1 MQQVLTA
8 QQGRILQDE
17 RRLLADLQVALTRL
31 DAPDADLALI
41 RNALAQ
47 LEELFL
53 MVVVGEFNA
62 GKSAVINALL
72 GGDYLPEGVVPTTSE
87 LILIRHSEAL
97 HHGDAGGDMAV
108 RRLPVPWLQEV
119 NLVDTPGANA
129 VIRQHQELTEHF
141 VPRSDLVLF
150 VTSADRPFSESERAF
165 LQQIRDWGK
174 KIVIVVN
181 KIDLL
186 TTPAEQRQVLEF
198 VRQNAQEL
206 LGVAPAL
213 FAVSARLALEA
224 KRRGENEEA
233 KETPAPQRAT
243 GDGAETD
250 PKTPSPSPPVKPDA
264 SIWQRSQFG
273 ALEQYIL
280 DFLDAGE
287 RLRLQL
293 SNPIGIAAALV
304 ANYQEVI
311 RQRRELL
318 KGDFQAL
325 DDIDRQLAAYRNDM
339 RRDFRYQSD
348 RVDNV
353 LHEMAERGDR
363 FFDENMRITRI
374 VELVNSERLR
384 GEFERRV
391 LADTSRAIE
400 RHVNELIDWLID
412 RDYRQWQAVMEF
424 IERRSLQHTEQMIG
438 RVRGEFDF
446 NRQNL
451 LKSIGRS
458 AQEVVDSY
466 DREAEALKLAQDVQR
481 AIIQTAAVEAGAI
494 GLGAILVVILNTTFL
509 DVTGVLGASAL
520 AALGLYVLPYRRQKV
535 KAQLRTRIGD
545 LRRRLD
551 TAITQQ
557 FESELTASMQR
568 IREAIAPYTRFVRVE
583 REKLETLAVDL
594 QRAEGECKGLRRSV
608 EELAAERPPP
618 RGVSEET

>member
-8 QQGRILQDE
+8 EQGQILQKE
-17 RRLLADLQVALTRL
+17 RQLLGDLQVCLARL
-31 DAPDADLALI
+31 DAPDADLGLI

-72 GGDYLPEGVVPTTSE
+72 GQEYLAEGVVPTTSE
-87 LILIRHSEAL
+87 LVLIRHI
-97 HHGDAGGDMAV
+97 DAPEQPGADQGMAV

-119 NLVDTPGANA
+119 NLVDTPGTNA

-181 KIDLL
+181 KIELL
-186 TTPAEQRQVLEF
+186 TTEAEQQEVIEF
-198 VRQNAQEL
+198 VRRNAHEL
-206 LGVAPAL
+206 LGVAPAI

-224 KRRGENEEA
+224 KKAGENRE
-233 KETPAPQRAT
+233 QRVDST
-243 GDGAETD
+243 Q
-250 PKTPSPSPPVKPDA
+250 SSPP
-264 SIWQRSQFG
+264 SLWERSRFG
-273 ALEQYIL
+273 PLEQYIL

-287 RLRLQL
+287 RVRLQL
-293 SNPIGIAAALV
+293 SNPVGIAAALI

-311 RQRRELL
+311 RQRQSLL

-325 DDIDRQLAAYRNDM
+325 DAIDQQLAAYQNDM

-353 LHEMAERGDR
+353 LYEMAERGDR
-363 FFDENMRITRI
+363 FFDENLRITRV

-391 LADTSRAIE
+391 LADSSRAVE
-400 RHVNELIDWLID
+400 RHVDELIDWLIE

-424 IERRSLQHTEQMIG
+424 IERRSLQHTDQMIG
-438 RVRGEFDF
+438 QVRGEFDF

-466 DREAEALKLAQDVQR
+466 DREAEALKLAKDVQR
-481 AIIQTAAVEAGAI
+481 AILQTAAVEAGAI
-494 GLGAILVVILNTTFL
+494 GLGAILIVILNTTFL
-509 DVTGVLGASAL
+509 DVTGVLGASAI

-535 KAQLRTRIGD
+535 KAQLRARIGD

-557 FESELTASMQR
+557 FESELTASVQR
-568 IREAIAPYTRFVRVE
+568 IREAVAPYTRFVRVE
-583 REKLETLAVDL
+583 REKLETLAADL
-594 QRAEGECKGLRRSV
+594 QHAESEWKGLRRSV
-608 EELAAERPPP
+608 EELAASHTPLP
-618 RGVSEET
+618 S

>member
-8 QQGRILQDE
+8 EQGQILQKE
-17 RRLLADLQVALTRL
+17 RQLLGDLQVTLARL
-31 DAPDADLALI
+31 DAPDADLGLI

-72 GGDYLPEGVVPTTSE
+72 GEEYLPEGVVPTTSE
-87 LILIRHSEAL
+87 LVLIRHS
-97 HHGDAGGDMAV
+97 DAVDQPGADRGMAV

-119 NLVDTPGANA
+119 NLVDTPGTNA

-181 KIDLL
+181 KIELL
-186 TTPAEQRQVLEF
+186 TTEAEQQEVLEF
-198 VRQNAQEL
+198 VRRNAHEL
-206 LGVAPAL
+206 LGVAPAI

-224 KRRGENEEA
+224 KRSGESREQGEEA
-233 KETPAPQRAT
+233 RK
-243 GDGAETD
+243 
-250 PKTPSPSPPVKPDA
+250 PSSASP
-264 SIWQRSQFG
+264 WQRSRFEP
-273 ALEQYIL
+273 LEQYIL

-287 RLRLQL
+287 RVRLQL
-293 SNPIGIAAALV
+293 SNPVGIAAALIG
-304 ANYQEVI
+304 NYQEVI
-311 RQRRELL
+311 RQRQALL

-325 DDIDRQLAAYRNDM
+325 DAIDQQLAAYQNDM

-353 LHEMAERGDR
+353 LYEMAERGDR
-363 FFDENMRITRI
+363 FFDENLRITRV

-391 LADTSRAIE
+391 LADSSRAVE
-400 RHVNELIDWLID
+400 RHVDELIDWLIE
-412 RDYRQWQAVMEF
+412 RDHRQWQAVMEF
-424 IERRSLQHTEQMIG
+424 IERRSLQHTDQMVG
-438 RVRGEFDF
+438 QVRGEFDF

-466 DREAEALKLAQDVQR
+466 DREAEALKLAKDVQR

-494 GLGAILVVILNTTFL
+494 GLGAILIVILNTTFL

-535 KAQLRTRIGD
+535 KAQLRARIGD

-551 TAITQQ
+551 AAITQQ
-557 FESELTASMQR
+557 FESELTASVQR
-568 IREAIAPYTRFVRVE
+568 IREAVAPYTRFVRVE
-583 REKLETLAVDL
+583 REKLETLGADL
-594 QRAEGECKGLRRSV
+594 QRAEDEWKGLRRSL
-608 EELAAERPPP
+608 EELAARRTPLP
-618 RGVSEET
+618 S

>member
-8 QQGRILQDE
+8 EQGRILQEE
-17 RRLLADLQVALTRL
+17 RRLLGDLQVALARL
-31 DAPDADLALI
+31 DAPDADLGLI
-41 RNALAQ
+41 GNALAQ

-72 GGDYLPEGVVPTTSE
+72 GDDYLPEGVVPTTSE
-87 LILIRHSEAL
+87 LVLIRHS
-97 HHGDAGGDMAV
+97 DAAEQPGADRGMAV

-119 NLVDTPGANA
+119 NLVDTPGTNA
-129 VIRQHQELTEHF
+129 VIRHHQELTEHF

-174 KIVIVVN
+174 KVVIVVN
-181 KIDLL
+181 KIELL
-186 TTPAEQRQVLEF
+186 TTKAEQREVLEF
-198 VRQNAQEL
+198 VRRNAHEL
-206 LGVAPAL
+206 LGVAPAI
-213 FAVSARLALEA
+213 FAVSARLALAA
-224 KRRGENEEA
+224 KVGGVSAADSSDWE
-233 KETPAPQRAT
+233 
-243 GDGAETD
+243 
-250 PKTPSPSPPVKPDA
+250 
-264 SIWQRSQFG
+264 RSQFG

-287 RLRLQL
+287 RVRLQL
-293 SNPIGIAAALV
+293 SNPIGIAAALI
-304 ANYQEVI
+304 ANYQDVI
-311 RQRRELL
+311 SQRQALL
-318 KGDFQAL
+318 KGDFRAL
-325 DDIDRQLAAYRNDM
+325 DDIDQQLAAYQNDM

-353 LHEMAERGDR
+353 LYEMAERGDR
-363 FFDENMRITRI
+363 FFDENLRITRI

-391 LADTSRAIE
+391 LADSSRAVE
-400 RHVNELIDWLID
+400 HHVNELIDWLVE

-424 IERRSLQHTEQMIG
+424 IERRSLQHTDQMIG
-438 RVRGEFDF
+438 QVRGDFDF

-494 GLGAILVVILNTTFL
+494 GLGALLVVILNTTFL
-509 DVTGVLGASAL
+509 DVTGILGASAL

-557 FESELTASMQR
+557 FESELTASVQR
-568 IREAIAPYTRFVRVE
+568 IREAVAPYTRFVRVE
-583 REKLETLAVDL
+583 REKLETLAADL
-594 QRAEGECKGLRRSV
+594 QRAEDEWKGLRRSV
-608 EELAAERPPP
+608 EALAASQSPLP
-618 RGVSEET
+618 S

>member
-8 QQGRILQDE
+8 EQGRILQEE
-17 RRLLADLQVALTRL
+17 RQLLGDLQVALARL
-31 DAPDADLALI
+31 DAPDTDLGLI

-72 GGDYLPEGVVPTTSE
+72 GGEYLAEGVVPTTSE
-87 LILIRHSEAL
+87 LVLIRHS
-97 HHGDAGGDMAV
+97 DAPEQPGADGPMAV

-119 NLVDTPGANA
+119 NLVDTPGTNA

-181 KIDLL
+181 KIELL
-186 TTPAEQRQVLEF
+186 TTAEERQEVLEF
-198 VRQNAQEL
+198 VRQNAREL
-206 LGVAPAL
+206 LGVAPAI

-224 KRRGENEEA
+224 KKSGENNKRTEES
-233 KETPAPQRAT
+233 R
-243 GDGAETD
+243 
-250 PKTPSPSPPVKPDA
+250 PSSRPTL
-264 SIWQRSQFG
+264 WQRSRFG
-273 ALEQYIL
+273 PLEQYIL

-287 RLRLQL
+287 RVRLQL
-293 SNPIGIAAALV
+293 SNPIGIASALI
-304 ANYQEVI
+304 ANYQDVI
-311 RQRRELL
+311 GQRQALL

-325 DDIDRQLAAYRNDM
+325 DAIDQQLAAYQTDM

-353 LHEMAERGDR
+353 LYEMAERGDR
-363 FFDENMRITRI
+363 FFDENLRITRI

-391 LADTSRAIE
+391 LADSSRAVE
-400 RHVNELIDWLID
+400 RHVDELIDWLIE

-424 IERRSLQHTEQMIG
+424 IERRSLHHTDQMIG
-438 RVRGEFDF
+438 QVRGEFDF

-466 DREAEALKLAQDVQR
+466 DREAEALKLARDVQR

-535 KAQLRTRIGD
+535 KTQLRTRIGD

-551 TAITQQ
+551 AAISQQ
-557 FESELTASMQR
+557 FESELTASIQR
-568 IREAIAPYTRFVRVE
+568 IREAVAPYTRFVRVE
-583 REKLETLAVDL
+583 REKLETLAAEL
-594 QRAEGECKGLRRSV
+594 QRGEAEWNELRRNV
-608 EELAAERPPP
+608 EELAANHAPLP
-618 RGVSEET
+618 S

>member
-8 QQGRILQDE
+8 EQGRILQEE
-17 RRLLADLQVALTRL
+17 RRLLGDLQVALARL
-31 DAPDADLALI
+31 DAPDADLGLI
-41 RNALAQ
+41 GNALAQ

-87 LILIRHSEAL
+87 LVLIRHS
-97 HHGDAGGDMAV
+97 DAAQQPGADSGMAV

-119 NLVDTPGANA
+119 NLVDTPGTNA
-129 VIRQHQELTEHF
+129 VIRHHQELTEHF

-150 VTSADRPFSESERAF
+150 VTSADRPFSESERSF

-174 KIVIVVN
+174 KVVIVVN
-181 KIDLL
+181 KIELL
-186 TTPAEQRQVLEF
+186 TAEAEQREVLEF
-198 VRQNAQEL
+198 VRRNAHEL
-206 LGVAPAL
+206 LGVAPAI
-213 FAVSARLALEA
+213 FAVSARLALAA
-224 KRRGENEEA
+224 KLQGA
-233 KETPAPQRAT
+233 GAT
-243 GDGAETD
+243 DSSDWE
-250 PKTPSPSPPVKPDA
+250 
-264 SIWQRSQFG
+264 RSQFG

-287 RLRLQL
+287 RVRLQL
-293 SNPIGIAAALV
+293 SNPIGIAAALI
-304 ANYQEVI
+304 AKYQDVI
-311 RQRRELL
+311 SQRQALL
-318 KGDFQAL
+318 KGDFRAL
-325 DDIDRQLAAYRNDM
+325 DDIDQQLAAYQNDM

-353 LHEMAERGDR
+353 LYEMAERGDR
-363 FFDENMRITRI
+363 FFDENLRITRI

-391 LADTSRAIE
+391 LADSSRAVE
-400 RHVNELIDWLID
+400 HHVNELIDWLVE

-424 IERRSLQHTEQMIG
+424 IERRSLQHTDQMIG
-438 RVRGEFDF
+438 QVRGDFDF

-509 DVTGVLGASAL
+509 DVTGILGASAI

-557 FESELTASMQR
+557 FESELTASVQR
-568 IREAIAPYTRFVRVE
+568 IREAVAPYTRFVRVE
-583 REKLETLAVDL
+583 REKLETLAADL
-594 QRAEGECKGLRRSV
+594 QRAEDEWKGLRRSV
-608 EELAAERPPP
+608 EALAASQSPLQ
-618 RGVSEET
+618 S

>member
-1 MQQVLTA
+1 MSAGRAVLEWPVPRLRFIAASIGVNVQQVLTA
-8 QQGRILQDE
+8 EQGRILQDE

-72 GGDYLPEGVVPTTSE
+72 GDSYLPEGVVPTTSE
-87 LILIRHSEAL
+87 LVLIRHS
-97 HHGDAGGDMAV
+97 DAAEKPGADGGMAV

-119 NLVDTPGANA
+119 NLVDTPGTNA

-165 LQQIRDWGK
+165 LQQVRNWGK

-181 KIDLL
+181 KIELL
-186 TTPAEQRQVLEF
+186 TTEAEQLQVLVF
-198 VRQNAQEL
+198 VEQNAMEL
-206 LGVAPAL
+206 LGVAPAI

-224 KRRGENEEA
+224 KRRGVSEEERGAREN
-233 KETPAPQRAT
+233 PAP
-243 GDGAETD
+243 D
-250 PKTPSPSPPVKPDA
+250 S

-287 RLRLQL
+287 RVRLQL
-293 SNPIGIAAALV
+293 SNPIGIAAALI
-304 ANYQEVI
+304 ANYQDVI
-311 RQRRELL
+311 DQRQALL

-325 DDIDRQLAAYRNDM
+325 DAIDQQLAAYQSDM

-353 LHEMAERGDR
+353 LLQMAERGDS
-363 FFDENMRITRI
+363 FFDENLRITRI
-374 VELVNSERLR
+374 IELVNSERLR

-391 LADTSRAIE
+391 LADSSRAIE

-438 RVRGEFDF
+438 RVGGEFDF

-466 DREAEALKLAQDVQR
+466 DREAEALKLTQEVQR

-509 DVTGVLGASAL
+509 DVTGILGASAL

-535 KAQLRTRIGD
+535 KEQLRTRIVD

-557 FESELTASMQR
+557 FESELTASVQR

-583 REKLETLAVDL
+583 REKLETLAGDL
-594 QRAEGECKGLRRSV
+594 QRADSECKGLRRSV
-608 EELAAERPPP
+608 EEL
-618 RGVSEET
+618 V

>member
-8 QQGRILQDE
+8 EQGRILQEE
-17 RRLLADLQVALTRL
+17 RRLLGDLQVALARL
-31 DAPDADLALI
+31 DAPDTDLGLI

-72 GGDYLPEGVVPTTSE
+72 GGEYLAEGVVPTTSE
-87 LILIRHSEAL
+87 LVLIRHS
-97 HHGDAGGDMAV
+97 DAPEQPGADGPMAV

-119 NLVDTPGANA
+119 NLVDTPGTNA

-181 KIDLL
+181 KIELL
-186 TTPAEQRQVLEF
+186 TTAEEQQEVLEF
-198 VRQNAQEL
+198 VRQNAREL

-224 KRRGENEEA
+224 KKSGENNKRTEES
-233 KETPAPQRAT
+233 R
-243 GDGAETD
+243 
-250 PKTPSPSPPVKPDA
+250 PSSRPSL
-264 SIWQRSQFG
+264 WQRSRFG
-273 ALEQYIL
+273 PLEQYIL

-287 RLRLQL
+287 RVRLQL
-293 SNPIGIAAALV
+293 SNPIGIASALI
-304 ANYQEVI
+304 ANYQDVI
-311 RQRRELL
+311 GQRQALL

-325 DDIDRQLAAYRNDM
+325 DAIDQQLAAYQADM

-353 LHEMAERGDR
+353 LYEMAERGDR
-363 FFDENMRITRI
+363 FFDENLRITRI

-391 LADTSRAIE
+391 LADSSRAVE
-400 RHVNELIDWLID
+400 RHVDELIDWLIE

-424 IERRSLQHTEQMIG
+424 IERRTLHHTDQMIG
-438 RVRGEFDF
+438 QVRGEFDF

-535 KAQLRTRIGD
+535 KTQLRTRIGD

-551 TAITQQ
+551 AAISQQ
-557 FESELTASMQR
+557 FESELTASIQR
-568 IREAIAPYTRFVRVE
+568 IREAVAPYTRFVRVE
-583 REKLETLAVDL
+583 REKLETLAAEL
-594 QRAEGECKGLRRSV
+594 QRAEAEWAELRRNV
-608 EELAAERPPP
+608 EELAANHAPLP
-618 RGVSEET
+618 S

>member
-8 QQGRILQDE
+8 EQGRILQKE
-17 RRLLADLQVALTRL
+17 RQLLGDLQVCLARL
-31 DAPDADLALI
+31 DAPDADLGLI

-53 MVVVGEFNA
+53 VVVVGEFNA

-72 GGDYLPEGVVPTTSE
+72 GQEYLAEGVVPTTSE
-87 LILIRHSEAL
+87 LVLIRHS
-97 HHGDAGGDMAV
+97 DAPEQPGADSGMAV

-119 NLVDTPGANA
+119 NLVDTPGTNA

-181 KIDLL
+181 KIELL
-186 TTPAEQRQVLEF
+186 TTEAEQQEVLEF
-198 VRQNAQEL
+198 VRRNAHEL
-206 LGVAPAL
+206 LGVAPAI

-224 KRRGENEEA
+224 KNSGESTEPTEGSR
-233 KETPAPQRAT
+233 T
-243 GDGAETD
+243 
-250 PKTPSPSPPVKPDA
+250 SSPP
-264 SIWQRSQFG
+264 SLWQRSRFEP
-273 ALEQYIL
+273 LEQYIL

-287 RLRLQL
+287 RVRLQL
-293 SNPIGIAAALV
+293 SNPVGIAAALI

-311 RQRRELL
+311 RQRQSLL

-325 DDIDRQLAAYRNDM
+325 DAIDQQLAAYQNDM

-353 LHEMAERGDR
+353 LYEMAERGDR
-363 FFDENMRITRI
+363 FFDENLRITRV

-391 LADTSRAIE
+391 LADSSRAVE
-400 RHVNELIDWLID
+400 RHVDELIDWLIE

-424 IERRSLQHTEQMIG
+424 IERRSLQHTDQMIG
-438 RVRGEFDF
+438 QVRGEFDF

-466 DREAEALKLAQDVQR
+466 DREAEALKLAKDVQR

-535 KAQLRTRIGD
+535 KAQLRARIGD

-557 FESELTASMQR
+557 FESELTASVQR
-568 IREAIAPYTRFVRVE
+568 IREAVAPYTRFVRVE
-583 REKLETLAVDL
+583 REKLETLAADL
-594 QRAEGECKGLRRSV
+594 QRAESEWAGLRRRV
-608 EELAAERPPP
+608 EELAASHTPQP
-618 RGVSEET
+618 S

>member
-8 QQGRILQDE
+8 EQGRILQDE
-17 RRLLADLQVALTRL
+17 RRLLADLQVVLARL
-31 DAPDADLALI
+31 DASNTDLGLLRSAM
-41 RNALAQ
+41 AQ

-87 LILIRHSEAL
+87 LVLIRHS
-97 HHGDAGGDMAV
+97 DAVEPPGADRGMAV

-119 NLVDTPGANA
+119 NLVDTPGTNA

-174 KIVIVVN
+174 KVVIVIN
-181 KIDLL
+181 KIELL
-186 TTPAEQRQVLEF
+186 TTEAEQRQVLEF
-198 VRQNAQEL
+198 VRQNAHEL
-206 LGVAPAL
+206 LGVAPAI

-224 KRRGENEEA
+224 KLRGVREE
-233 KETPAPQRAT
+233 ER
-243 GDGAETD
+243 GAG
-250 PKTPSPSPPVKPDA
+250 A
-264 SIWQRSQFG
+264 SHSSAWERSQFG

-287 RLRLQL
+287 RVRLQL

-304 ANYQEVI
+304 ANYQGVI
-311 RQRRELL
+311 SQRQSLL
-318 KGDFQAL
+318 KGDFRAL
-325 DDIDRQLAAYRNDM
+325 DAIDQQLAAYQTDM

-353 LHEMAERGDR
+353 LYEMAERGDR
-363 FFDENMRITRI
+363 FFDEKLRIIRI

-384 GEFERRV
+384 GEFERQV
-391 LADTSRAIE
+391 LADSSRAVE
-400 RHVNELIDWLID
+400 HHVNELIDWLIE

-424 IERRSLQHTEQMIG
+424 IERRSLQHTDQMIG
-438 RVRGEFDF
+438 QVRGDFDF

-509 DVTGVLGASAL
+509 DVTGILGASAL

-557 FESELTASMQR
+557 FESELTASVQR
-568 IREAIAPYTRFVRVE
+568 IREAVAPYTRFVRVE
-583 REKLETLAVDL
+583 REKLETLAADL
-594 QRAEGECKGLRRSV
+594 QRAEDEWRGLRRSV
-608 EELAAERPPP
+608 EELTTSQSPLP
-618 RGVSEET
+618 S

>member
-8 QQGRILQDE
+8 EQGRILQDE
-17 RRLLADLQVALTRL
+17 RRLLADLQVVLARL
-31 DAPDADLALI
+31 DASNADLGLI
-41 RNALAQ
+41 RSAMAQ

-72 GGDYLPEGVVPTTSE
+72 GDDYLPEGVVPTTSE
-87 LILIRHSEAL
+87 LVLIRHS
-97 HHGDAGGDMAV
+97 DAVEQPGADRGMAV

-119 NLVDTPGANA
+119 NLVDTPGTNA

-174 KIVIVVN
+174 KVVIVIN
-181 KIDLL
+181 KIELL
-186 TTPAEQRQVLEF
+186 TTEAEQRQVLEF
-198 VRQNAQEL
+198 VRQNAHEL
-206 LGVAPAL
+206 LGVAPAI

-224 KRRGENEEA
+224 KIRGESEEERGAREPLTPHRRAGNETTSDS
-233 KETPAPQRAT
+233 KIPFPPSLPNPQ
-243 GDGAETD
+243 
-250 PKTPSPSPPVKPDA
+250 SSL
-264 SIWQRSQFG
+264 WQRSQFG

-287 RLRLQL
+287 RVRLQL
-293 SNPIGIAAALV
+293 SNPIGIAAALI

-311 RQRRELL
+311 SQRQALL
-318 KGDFQAL
+318 KGDFRAL
-325 DDIDRQLAAYRNDM
+325 DVIDQQLAAYQTDM

-353 LHEMAERGDR
+353 LYEMAERGDR
-363 FFDENMRITRI
+363 FFDEKLRIIRI

-391 LADTSRAIE
+391 LADSSRAVE
-400 RHVNELIDWLID
+400 HHVNELIDWLIE

-424 IERRSLQHTEQMIG
+424 IERRSLQHTDHMIG
-438 RVRGEFDF
+438 QVRGEFDF

-509 DVTGVLGASAL
+509 DVTGILGASAL

-557 FESELTASMQR
+557 FESELTASVQR
-568 IREAIAPYTRFVRVE
+568 IREAVAPYTRFVRVE
-583 REKLETLAVDL
+583 REKLETLAADL
-594 QRAEGECKGLRRSV
+594 QRAEDEWKGLRRSV
-608 EELAAERPPP
+608 EELATSHPPL
-618 RGVSEET
+618 SS

>member
-8 QQGRILQDE
+8 EQGRILQEE
-17 RRLLADLQVALTRL
+17 RQLLGDLQVALARL
-31 DAPDADLALI
+31 DAPDTDLGLI

-72 GGDYLPEGVVPTTSE
+72 GGEYLEEGVVPTTSE
-87 LILIRHSEAL
+87 LVLIRHS
-97 HHGDAGGDMAV
+97 DAPEQPGADGPMAV

-119 NLVDTPGANA
+119 NLVDTPGTNA

-181 KIDLL
+181 KIELL
-186 TTPAEQRQVLEF
+186 TTAEEQQEVLEF
-198 VRQNAQEL
+198 VRQNAREL

-224 KRRGENEEA
+224 KKSGENNKRTEES
-233 KETPAPQRAT
+233 R
-243 GDGAETD
+243 
-250 PKTPSPSPPVKPDA
+250 PSSRPSL
-264 SIWQRSQFG
+264 WQRSRFG
-273 ALEQYIL
+273 PLEQYIL

-287 RLRLQL
+287 RVRLQL
-293 SNPIGIAAALV
+293 SNPIGIASALI
-304 ANYQEVI
+304 ANYQDVI
-311 RQRRELL
+311 GQRQALL

-325 DDIDRQLAAYRNDM
+325 DAIDQQLAAYQADM

-353 LHEMAERGDR
+353 LYEMAERGDR
-363 FFDENMRITRI
+363 FFDENLRITRI
-374 VELVNSERLR
+374 IELVNSERLR

-391 LADTSRAIE
+391 LADSSRAVE
-400 RHVNELIDWLID
+400 RHVDELIDWLIE

-424 IERRSLQHTEQMIG
+424 IERRSLHHTDQMIG
-438 RVRGEFDF
+438 QVRGEFDF

-535 KAQLRTRIGD
+535 KTQLRTRIGD

-551 TAITQQ
+551 AAISQQ
-557 FESELTASMQR
+557 FESELTASIQR
-568 IREAIAPYTRFVRVE
+568 IREAVAPYTRFVRVE
-583 REKLETLAVDL
+583 REKLETLAAEL
-594 QRAEGECKGLRRSV
+594 QRAEAEWNELRRNV
-608 EELAAERPPP
+608 EELAANHAPLP
-618 RGVSEET
+618 S

>member
-8 QQGRILQDE
+8 EQGRILQDE
-17 RRLLADLQVALTRL
+17 RRLLADLQVVLARL
-31 DAPDADLALI
+31 DASNTDLGLLRSAM
-41 RNALAQ
+41 AQ

-87 LILIRHSEAL
+87 LVLIRHS
-97 HHGDAGGDMAV
+97 DAVEPPGADRGMAV

-119 NLVDTPGANA
+119 NLVDTPGTNA

-174 KIVIVVN
+174 KVVIVIN
-181 KIDLL
+181 KIELL
-186 TTPAEQRQVLEF
+186 TTEAEQRQVLEF
-198 VRQNAQEL
+198 VRQNAHEL
-206 LGVAPAL
+206 LGVGPAI

-224 KRRGENEEA
+224 KIRGESEEERGAREPLTPHRRAGNETTSDS
-233 KETPAPQRAT
+233 KIPFPPSLPNPQ
-243 GDGAETD
+243 
-250 PKTPSPSPPVKPDA
+250 S

-287 RLRLQL
+287 RVRLQL
-293 SNPIGIAAALV
+293 SNPIGIAAALI

-311 RQRRELL
+311 SQRQALL
-318 KGDFQAL
+318 KGDFRAL
-325 DDIDRQLAAYRNDM
+325 DVIDQQLAAYQTDM

-353 LHEMAERGDR
+353 LYEMAERGDR
-363 FFDENMRITRI
+363 FFDEKLRIIRI

-391 LADTSRAIE
+391 LADSSRAVE
-400 RHVNELIDWLID
+400 HHVNELIDWLIE

-424 IERRSLQHTEQMIG
+424 IERRSLQHTDQMIG
-438 RVRGEFDF
+438 QVRGDFDF

-509 DVTGVLGASAL
+509 DVTGILGASAL

-535 KAQLRTRIGD
+535 KTQLRTRIGD

-557 FESELTASMQR
+557 FESELTASVQR
-568 IREAIAPYTRFVRVE
+568 IREAVAPYTRFVRVE
-583 REKLETLAVDL
+583 REKLETLAADL
-594 QRAEGECKGLRRSV
+594 QRAEDEWRGLRRSV
-608 EELAAERPPP
+608 EELATSHSPLP
-618 RGVSEET
+618 S

>member
-8 QQGRILQDE
+8 EQGQILQKE
-17 RRLLADLQVALTRL
+17 RQLLGDLQVTLARL
-31 DAPDADLALI
+31 DAPDADLGLI

-72 GGDYLPEGVVPTTSE
+72 GEEHLPEGVVPTTSE
-87 LILIRHSEAL
+87 LVLIRHS
-97 HHGDAGGDMAV
+97 DAVEQPGADRGMAV
-108 RRLPVPWLQEV
+108 RRLPVPWLREV
-119 NLVDTPGANA
+119 NLVDTPGTNA

-181 KIDLL
+181 KIELL
-186 TTPAEQRQVLEF
+186 TTEAEQQEVIEF
-198 VRQNAQEL
+198 VRRNAREL
-206 LGVAPAL
+206 LGVAPAI

-224 KRRGENEEA
+224 KTSGGSRDQNDDA
-233 KETPAPQRAT
+233 II
-243 GDGAETD
+243 
-250 PKTPSPSPPVKPDA
+250 SSPP
-264 SIWQRSQFG
+264 SLWQRSRFEP
-273 ALEQYIL
+273 LEQYIL

-287 RLRLQL
+287 RVRLQL
-293 SNPIGIAAALV
+293 SNPVGIAAALI

-311 RQRRELL
+311 RQRQALL

-325 DDIDRQLAAYRNDM
+325 DAIDQQLAAYQNDM

-353 LHEMAERGDR
+353 LYEMAERGDR
-363 FFDENMRITRI
+363 FFDENLRITRI

-391 LADTSRAIE
+391 LADSSRAVE
-400 RHVNELIDWLID
+400 RHVDELIDWLIE

-424 IERRSLQHTEQMIG
+424 IERRSLQHTDQMIG
-438 RVRGEFDF
+438 EVRGEFDF

-466 DREAEALKLAQDVQR
+466 DREAEALKLAKEVQR

-494 GLGAILVVILNTTFL
+494 GLGAILIVILNTTFL

-535 KAQLRTRIGD
+535 KAQLRARIGD

-557 FESELTASMQR
+557 FESELTASVQR
-568 IREAIAPYTRFVRVE
+568 IREAVAPYTRFVRVE
-583 REKLETLAVDL
+583 REKLETLGADL
-594 QRAEGECKGLRRSV
+594 QRAESEWKGLRRRL
-608 EELAAERPPP
+608 EALAASRTPLP
-618 RGVSEET
+618 S

>member
-8 QQGRILQDE
+8 EQGQILQKE
-17 RRLLADLQVALTRL
+17 RQLLGDLQVSLARL
-31 DAPDADLALI
+31 DAPDADLGLI

-72 GGDYLPEGVVPTTSE
+72 GQEYLAEGVVPTTSE
-87 LILIRHSEAL
+87 LVLIRHI
-97 HHGDAGGDMAV
+97 DAPEQPGADQGMAV

-119 NLVDTPGANA
+119 NLVDTPGTNA

-181 KIDLL
+181 KIELL
-186 TTPAEQRQVLEF
+186 TTEAEQQEVIEF
-198 VRQNAQEL
+198 VRRNAHEL
-206 LGVAPAL
+206 LGVAPAI

-224 KRRGENEEA
+224 KKAGENRE
-233 KETPAPQRAT
+233 QRVDST
-243 GDGAETD
+243 Q
-250 PKTPSPSPPVKPDA
+250 SSPP
-264 SIWQRSQFG
+264 SLWERSRFG
-273 ALEQYIL
+273 PLEQYIL

-287 RLRLQL
+287 RVRLQL
-293 SNPIGIAAALV
+293 SNPVGIAAALI

-311 RQRRELL
+311 RQRQSLL

-325 DDIDRQLAAYRNDM
+325 DAIDQQLAAYQNDM

-353 LHEMAERGDR
+353 LYEMAERGDR
-363 FFDENMRITRI
+363 FFDENLRITRV

-391 LADTSRAIE
+391 LADSSRAVE
-400 RHVNELIDWLID
+400 RHVDELIDWLIE

-424 IERRSLQHTEQMIG
+424 IERRSLQHTDQMIG
-438 RVRGEFDF
+438 QVRGEFDF

-466 DREAEALKLAQDVQR
+466 DREAEALKLAKDVQR
-481 AIIQTAAVEAGAI
+481 AILQTAAVEAGAI
-494 GLGAILVVILNTTFL
+494 GLGAILIVILNTTFL
-509 DVTGVLGASAL
+509 DVTGVLGASAI

-535 KAQLRTRIGD
+535 KAQLRARIGD

-557 FESELTASMQR
+557 FESELTASVQR
-568 IREAIAPYTRFVRVE
+568 IREAVAPYTRFVRVE
-583 REKLETLAVDL
+583 REKLETLAADL
-594 QRAEGECKGLRRSV
+594 QRAESEWAGLRRRV
-608 EELAAERPPP
+608 EELAASHTPQP
-618 RGVSEET
+618 S

>member
-8 QQGRILQDE
+8 EQGQILQKE
-17 RRLLADLQVALTRL
+17 RQLLGDLQVCLARL
-31 DAPDADLALI
+31 DAPDSDLGLI

-53 MVVVGEFNA
+53 VVVVGEFNA

-72 GGDYLPEGVVPTTSE
+72 GQEYLAEGVVPTTSE
-87 LILIRHSEAL
+87 LVLIRHS
-97 HHGDAGGDMAV
+97 DAAEQPGVDSGMAV

-119 NLVDTPGANA
+119 NLVDTPGTNA

-181 KIDLL
+181 KIELL
-186 TTPAEQRQVLEF
+186 TTEAEQQEVLEF
-198 VRQNAQEL
+198 VRRNAHEL
-206 LGVAPAL
+206 LGVAPAI

-224 KRRGENEEA
+224 KNSGESTEA
-233 KETPAPQRAT
+233 TEGSRT
-243 GDGAETD
+243 
-250 PKTPSPSPPVKPDA
+250 SS
-264 SIWQRSQFG
+264 SSSLWQRSRFEP
-273 ALEQYIL
+273 LEQYIL

-287 RLRLQL
+287 RVRLQL
-293 SNPIGIAAALV
+293 SNPVGIAAALI

-311 RQRRELL
+311 RQRQALL

-325 DDIDRQLAAYRNDM
+325 DAIDQQLAAYQNDM

-353 LHEMAERGDR
+353 LYEMAERGDR
-363 FFDENMRITRI
+363 FFDENLRITRV

-391 LADTSRAIE
+391 LADSSRAVE
-400 RHVNELIDWLID
+400 RHVDELIDWLIE

-424 IERRSLQHTEQMIG
+424 IERRSLQHTDQMIG
-438 RVRGEFDF
+438 QVRGEFDF

-466 DREAEALKLAQDVQR
+466 DREAEALKLAKDVQR

-535 KAQLRTRIGD
+535 KAQLRARIGD

-557 FESELTASMQR
+557 FESELTASVQR
-568 IREAIAPYTRFVRVE
+568 IREAVAPYTRFVRVE
-583 REKLETLAVDL
+583 REKLETLAADL
-594 QRAEGECKGLRRSV
+594 QRAESEWAGLRRRV
-608 EELAAERPPP
+608 EELAASHTPQP
-618 RGVSEET
+618 S

>member
-8 QQGRILQDE
+8 EQGQILQKE
-17 RRLLADLQVALTRL
+17 RQLLGDLQVSLARL
-31 DAPDADLALI
+31 DAPDADLGLI

-72 GGDYLPEGVVPTTSE
+72 GQEYLAEGVVPTTSE
-87 LILIRHSEAL
+87 LVLIRHI
-97 HHGDAGGDMAV
+97 DAPEQPGADQGMAV

-119 NLVDTPGANA
+119 NLVDTPGTNA

-181 KIDLL
+181 KIELL
-186 TTPAEQRQVLEF
+186 TTEAEQQEVIEF
-198 VRQNAQEL
+198 VRRNAHEL
-206 LGVAPAL
+206 LGVAPAI

-224 KRRGENEEA
+224 KKAGENRE
-233 KETPAPQRAT
+233 QRVDST
-243 GDGAETD
+243 Q
-250 PKTPSPSPPVKPDA
+250 SSPP
-264 SIWQRSQFG
+264 SLWERSRFG
-273 ALEQYIL
+273 PLEQYIL

-287 RLRLQL
+287 RVRLQL
-293 SNPIGIAAALV
+293 SNPVGIAAALI

-311 RQRRELL
+311 RQRQSLL

-325 DDIDRQLAAYRNDM
+325 DAIDQQLAAYQNDM

-353 LHEMAERGDR
+353 LYEMAERGDR
-363 FFDENMRITRI
+363 FFDENLRITRV

-391 LADTSRAIE
+391 LADSSRAVE
-400 RHVNELIDWLID
+400 RHVDELIDWLIE

-424 IERRSLQHTEQMIG
+424 IERRSLQHTDQMIG
-438 RVRGEFDF
+438 QVRGEFDF

-466 DREAEALKLAQDVQR
+466 DREAEALKLAKDVQR
-481 AIIQTAAVEAGAI
+481 AILQTAAVEAGAI

-535 KAQLRTRIGD
+535 KAQLRARIGD

-557 FESELTASMQR
+557 FESELTASVQR
-568 IREAIAPYTRFVRVE
+568 IREAVAPYTRFVRVE
-583 REKLETLAVDL
+583 REKLETLAADL
-594 QRAEGECKGLRRSV
+594 HHAESEWKGLRRRV
-608 EELAAERPPP
+608 EELAASHTPLP
-618 RGVSEET
+618 S

>member
-8 QQGRILQDE
+8 EQGRILQEE
-17 RRLLADLQVALTRL
+17 RQLLGDLQVALARL
-31 DAPDADLALI
+31 DAPDTDLGLI

-72 GGDYLPEGVVPTTSE
+72 GGEYLEEGVVPTTSE
-87 LILIRHSEAL
+87 LVLIRHS
-97 HHGDAGGDMAV
+97 DAPEQPGADGPMAV

-119 NLVDTPGANA
+119 NLVDTPGTNA

-181 KIDLL
+181 KIELL
-186 TTPAEQRQVLEF
+186 TTAEEQQEVLEF
-198 VRQNAQEL
+198 VRQNAREL

-224 KRRGENEEA
+224 KKSGENNKRTEES
-233 KETPAPQRAT
+233 R
-243 GDGAETD
+243 
-250 PKTPSPSPPVKPDA
+250 PSSRPSL
-264 SIWQRSQFG
+264 WQRSRFG
-273 ALEQYIL
+273 PLEQYIL

-287 RLRLQL
+287 RVRLQL
-293 SNPIGIAAALV
+293 SNPIGIASALI
-304 ANYQEVI
+304 ANYQDVI
-311 RQRRELL
+311 GQRQALL

-325 DDIDRQLAAYRNDM
+325 DAIDQQLGAYQADM

-353 LHEMAERGDR
+353 LYEMAERGDR
-363 FFDENMRITRI
+363 FFDENLRITRI

-391 LADTSRAIE
+391 LADSSRAVE
-400 RHVNELIDWLID
+400 RHVDELIDWLIE

-424 IERRSLQHTEQMIG
+424 IERRTLHHTDQMIG
-438 RVRGEFDF
+438 QVRGEFDF

-535 KAQLRTRIGD
+535 KTQLRTRIGD

-551 TAITQQ
+551 AAISQQ
-557 FESELTASMQR
+557 FESELTASIQR
-568 IREAIAPYTRFVRVE
+568 IREAVAPYTRFVRVE
-583 REKLETLAVDL
+583 REKLETLAAEL
-594 QRAEGECKGLRRSV
+594 QRAEAEWAELRRNV
-608 EELAAERPPP
+608 EELAANHAPLP
-618 RGVSEET
+618 S

>member
-8 QQGRILQDE
+8 EQGRILQDE
-17 RRLLADLQVALTRL
+17 RRLLADLQVVLARL
-31 DAPDADLALI
+31 DASNTDLGLLRSAM
-41 RNALAQ
+41 AQ

-87 LILIRHSEAL
+87 LVLIRHS
-97 HHGDAGGDMAV
+97 DAVEPPGADRGMAV

-119 NLVDTPGANA
+119 NLVDTPGTNA

-174 KIVIVVN
+174 KVVIVIN
-181 KIDLL
+181 KIELL
-186 TTPAEQRQVLEF
+186 TTEAEQRQVLEF
-198 VRQNAQEL
+198 VRQNAHEL
-206 LGVAPAL
+206 LGVGPAI

-224 KRRGENEEA
+224 KIRGESEEERGAREPLTPHRRAGNETTSDS
-233 KETPAPQRAT
+233 KIPFPPSLPNPQ
-243 GDGAETD
+243 
-250 PKTPSPSPPVKPDA
+250 S

-287 RLRLQL
+287 RVRLQL
-293 SNPIGIAAALV
+293 SNPIGIAAALI

-311 RQRRELL
+311 SQRQALL
-318 KGDFQAL
+318 KGDFRAL
-325 DDIDRQLAAYRNDM
+325 DVIDQQLAAYQTDM

-353 LHEMAERGDR
+353 LYEMAERGDR
-363 FFDENMRITRI
+363 FFDEKLRIIRI

-391 LADTSRAIE
+391 LADSSRAVE
-400 RHVNELIDWLID
+400 HHVNELIDWLIE

-424 IERRSLQHTEQMIG
+424 IERRSLQHTDQMIG
-438 RVRGEFDF
+438 QVRGEFDF

-509 DVTGVLGASAL
+509 DVTGILGASAL

-535 KAQLRTRIGD
+535 KTQLRTRIGD

-557 FESELTASMQR
+557 FESELTASVQR
-568 IREAIAPYTRFVRVE
+568 IREAVAPYTRFVRVE
-583 REKLETLAVDL
+583 REKLETLAADL
-594 QRAEGECKGLRRSV
+594 QRAEDEWRGLRRSV
-608 EELAAERPPP
+608 EELATSHSPLP
-618 RGVSEET
+618 S

>member
-8 QQGRILQDE
+8 EQGRILQDE
-17 RRLLADLQVALTRL
+17 RRLLADLQVVLARL
-31 DAPDADLALI
+31 DASNTDLGLLRSAM
-41 RNALAQ
+41 AQ

-87 LILIRHSEAL
+87 LVLIRHS
-97 HHGDAGGDMAV
+97 DAVEPPGADRGMAV

-119 NLVDTPGANA
+119 NLVDTPGTNA

-141 VPRSDLVLF
+141 VPRSDIVLF

-174 KIVIVVN
+174 KVVIVIN
-181 KIDLL
+181 KIELL
-186 TTPAEQRQVLEF
+186 TTEAEQRQVLEF
-198 VRQNAQEL
+198 VRQNAHEL
-206 LGVAPAL
+206 LGVGPAI

-224 KRRGENEEA
+224 KIRGESEEERGAREPLTPHRRAGNETTSDS
-233 KETPAPQRAT
+233 KIPFPPSLPNPQ
-243 GDGAETD
+243 
-250 PKTPSPSPPVKPDA
+250 S

-287 RLRLQL
+287 RVRLQL
-293 SNPIGIAAALV
+293 SNPIGIAAALI

-311 RQRRELL
+311 SQRQALL
-318 KGDFQAL
+318 KGDFRAL
-325 DDIDRQLAAYRNDM
+325 DVIDQQLAAYQTDM

-353 LHEMAERGDR
+353 LYEMAERGDR
-363 FFDENMRITRI
+363 FFDEKLRIIRI

-391 LADTSRAIE
+391 LADSSRAVE
-400 RHVNELIDWLID
+400 HHVNELIDWLIE

-424 IERRSLQHTEQMIG
+424 IERRSLQHTDQMIG
-438 RVRGEFDF
+438 QVRGEFDF

-509 DVTGVLGASAL
+509 DVTGILGASAL

-535 KAQLRTRIGD
+535 KTQLRTRIGD

-557 FESELTASMQR
+557 FESELTASVQR
-568 IREAIAPYTRFVRVE
+568 IREAVAPYTRFVRVE
-583 REKLETLAVDL
+583 REKLETLAADL
-594 QRAEGECKGLRRSV
+594 QRAEDEWRGLRRSV
-608 EELAAERPPP
+608 EELATSHSPLP
-618 RGVSEET
+618 S

>member
-8 QQGRILQDE
+8 EQGRILQDE
-17 RRLLADLQVALTRL
+17 RRLLADLQVVLARL
-31 DAPDADLALI
+31 DASNADLGLI

-87 LILIRHSEAL
+87 LVLIRHR
-97 HHGDAGGDMAV
+97 DAVEQPGADGGMAV

-119 NLVDTPGANA
+119 NLVDTPGTNA

-174 KIVIVVN
+174 KVVIVIN
-181 KIDLL
+181 KIELL
-186 TTPAEQRQVLEF
+186 TTEAEQRQVLEF
-198 VRQNAQEL
+198 VRQNAHEL
-206 LGVAPAL
+206 LGVAPAI

-224 KRRGENEEA
+224 KKLGESEEERGAREA
-233 KETPAPQRAT
+233 LTPHRPAGDETTR
-243 GDGAETD
+243 DSII
-250 PKTPSPSPPVKPDA
+250 PSHSSLPNPRS

-287 RLRLQL
+287 RVRLQL
-293 SNPIGIAAALV
+293 SNPIGIAAALI
-304 ANYQEVI
+304 ANYQGVI
-311 RQRRELL
+311 SQRQSLL
-318 KGDFQAL
+318 KGDFRAL
-325 DDIDRQLAAYRNDM
+325 DVIDQQLAAYQSDM

-353 LHEMAERGDR
+353 LYEMAERGDR
-363 FFDENMRITRI
+363 FFDEKLRIIRI

-391 LADTSRAIE
+391 LADSSRAVE
-400 RHVNELIDWLID
+400 HHVNELIDWLIE

-424 IERRSLQHTEQMIG
+424 IERRSLQHTDQMIG
-438 RVRGEFDF
+438 QVRGEFDF

-509 DVTGVLGASAL
+509 DVTGILGASAL

-557 FESELTASMQR
+557 FESELTASVQR
-568 IREAIAPYTRFVRVE
+568 IREAVAPYTRFVRVE
-583 REKLETLAVDL
+583 REKLETLAADL
-594 QRAEGECKGLRRSV
+594 QRAEDEWKGLRRSV
-608 EELAAERPPP
+608 EGLATSHSPLP
-618 RGVSEET
+618 S

>member
-1 MQQVLTA
+1 MQQLLTVE
-8 QQGRILQDE
+8 QGRILQDE
-17 RRLLADLQVALTRL
+17 RRLLEDLQVTLTRL
-31 DAPDADLALI
+31 DAPNADLTLI

-72 GGDYLPEGVVPTTSE
+72 GDRYLLEGVVPTTNE
-87 LILIRHSEAL
+87 LILIRHT
-97 HHGDAGGDMAV
+97 DAVEQPGADTGMATL
-108 RRLPVPWLQEV
+108 RLPVPWLREV
-119 NLVDTPGANA
+119 NLVDTPGTNA
-129 VIRQHQELTEHF
+129 IIRQHQEITEHF

-181 KIDLL
+181 KIELL
-186 TTPAEQRQVLEF
+186 TTEEERGQVLEF
-198 VRQNAQEL
+198 VKKNAQEL
-206 LGVAPAL
+206 LGVAPAI
-213 FAVSARLALEA
+213 FSVSARLALEA
-224 KRRGENEEA
+224 KQAASAGVSAGRKSAGRQ
-233 KETPAPQRAT
+233 KSSDPALTNHSWR
-243 GDGAETD
+243 
-250 PKTPSPSPPVKPDA
+250 
-264 SIWQRSQFG
+264 RSQFG

-280 DFLDAGE
+280 DALDAGE
-287 RLRLQL
+287 RVRLQL
-293 SNPIGIAAALV
+293 SNPIGIAAALI
-304 ANYQEVI
+304 AQYQQVTGQ
-311 RQRRELL
+311 RQDLL
-318 KGDFQAL
+318 RGDFQAL
-325 DDIDRQLAAYRNDM
+325 DAIDQQLEAYQSDM
-339 RRDFRYQSD
+339 RRDFQYQSD

-353 LHEMAERGDR
+353 LFELIERGDR
-363 FFDENMRITRI
+363 FFDEHLRITRI
-374 VELVNSERLR
+374 AELVNSERLR

-391 LADTSRAIE
+391 LADTSREIE
-400 RHVNELIDWLID
+400 HHVSELIDWLID

-424 IERRSLQHTEQMIG
+424 IDRRSLQHTDQIIG
-438 RVRGEFDF
+438 QVRGEFDF

-451 LKSIGRS
+451 LKSVGRS

-481 AIIQTAAVEAGAI
+481 AIIQTAAVEVGAI

-535 KAQLRTRIGD
+535 KAQLRARIGD
-545 LRRRLD
+545 LRQRLD
-551 TAITQQ
+551 AAITHQ
-557 FESELTASMQR
+557 FESELTASVQR

-594 QRAEGECKGLRRSV
+594 RCAEGEWKGLRRSV
-608 EELAAERPPP
+608 EELL
-618 RGVSEET
+618 

>member
-8 QQGRILQDE
+8 EQGQILQKE
-17 RRLLADLQVALTRL
+17 RQLLGDLQVTLARL
-31 DAPDADLALI
+31 DAPDADLGLI

-72 GGDYLPEGVVPTTSE
+72 GEEHLPEGVVPTTSE
-87 LILIRHSEAL
+87 LVLIRHS
-97 HHGDAGGDMAV
+97 DAVDQPGADRGMAV

-119 NLVDTPGANA
+119 NLVDTPGTNA

-181 KIDLL
+181 KIELL
-186 TTPAEQRQVLEF
+186 TTEAEQQEVLEF
-198 VRQNAQEL
+198 VRRNAREL
-206 LGVAPAL
+206 LGVAPAI
-213 FAVSARLALEA
+213 FAVSARLGLEA
-224 KRRGENEEA
+224 KRSGERREQSEDA
-233 KETPAPQRAT
+233 GT
-243 GDGAETD
+243 
-250 PKTPSPSPPVKPDA
+250 SSPP
-264 SIWQRSQFG
+264 SLWQRSRFEP
-273 ALEQYIL
+273 LEQYIL

-287 RLRLQL
+287 RVRLQL
-293 SNPIGIAAALV
+293 SNPVGIAAALIT
-304 ANYQEVI
+304 NYQEVI
-311 RQRRELL
+311 RQRQALL

-325 DDIDRQLAAYRNDM
+325 DAIDQQLAAYQNDM

-353 LHEMAERGDR
+353 LYEMAERGDR
-363 FFDENMRITRI
+363 FFDENLRITRI

-391 LADTSRAIE
+391 LADSSRSVE
-400 RHVNELIDWLID
+400 RHVDELIDWLIE

-424 IERRSLQHTEQMIG
+424 IERRSLQHTDQMVG
-438 RVRGEFDF
+438 QVRGEFDF

-466 DREAEALKLAQDVQR
+466 DREAEALKLAKEVQR

-494 GLGAILVVILNTTFL
+494 GIGAILIVILNTTFL

-535 KAQLRTRIGD
+535 KAQLRARIGD

-557 FESELTASMQR
+557 FESELTASVQR
-568 IREAIAPYTRFVRVE
+568 IREAVAPYTRFVRVE
-583 REKLETLAVDL
+583 REKLETLGADL
-594 QRAEGECKGLRRSV
+594 QRAESEWKGLRRSL
-608 EELAAERPPP
+608 EELAASRTPLP
-618 RGVSEET
+618 S

>member
-8 QQGRILQDE
+8 EQGRILQEE
-17 RRLLADLQVALTRL
+17 RRLLGDLQVALARL
-31 DAPDADLALI
+31 DAPDSDLGLI
-41 RNALAQ
+41 GNALAQ

-87 LILIRHSEAL
+87 LVLIRHS
-97 HHGDAGGDMAV
+97 DAAEQPGADSGMAV

-119 NLVDTPGANA
+119 NLVDTPGTNA
-129 VIRQHQELTEHF
+129 VIRHHQELTEHF

-174 KIVIVVN
+174 KVVIVVN
-181 KIDLL
+181 KIELL
-186 TTPAEQRQVLEF
+186 TAEAEQREVLEF
-198 VRQNAQEL
+198 VRQNAHEL
-206 LGVAPAL
+206 LGVAPAI

-224 KRRGENEEA
+224 KLRGVSAADSSHWE
-233 KETPAPQRAT
+233 
-243 GDGAETD
+243 
-250 PKTPSPSPPVKPDA
+250 
-264 SIWQRSQFG
+264 RSQFG

-287 RLRLQL
+287 RVRLQL
-293 SNPIGIAAALV
+293 SNPIGIAAALI
-304 ANYQEVI
+304 ANYQDVI
-311 RQRRELL
+311 SQRQALL
-318 KGDFQAL
+318 KGDFRAL
-325 DDIDRQLAAYRNDM
+325 DDIDQQLAAYQSDM

-353 LHEMAERGDR
+353 LYEMAERGDR
-363 FFDENMRITRI
+363 FFDENLRITRI

-391 LADTSRAIE
+391 LADSSRAVE
-400 RHVNELIDWLID
+400 HHVNELIDWLVE

-424 IERRSLQHTEQMIG
+424 IERRSLQHTDQMIG
-438 RVRGEFDF
+438 QVRDDFDF

-509 DVTGVLGASAL
+509 DVTGILGASAL

-557 FESELTASMQR
+557 FESELTASVQR
-568 IREAIAPYTRFVRVE
+568 IREAVAPYTRFVRVE
-583 REKLETLAVDL
+583 REKLETLAADL
-594 QRAEGECKGLRRSV
+594 QRAEGEWKGLRRSV
-608 EELAAERPPP
+608 EELATSQSPLP
-618 RGVSEET
+618 S

>member
-8 QQGRILQDE
+8 EQGHILQEE
-17 RRLLADLQVALTRL
+17 RRLLGDLQVALARL
-31 DAPDADLALI
+31 DAPDADLRLI
-41 RNALAQ
+41 GNALAQ

-87 LILIRHSEAL
+87 LVLIRHS
-97 HHGDAGGDMAV
+97 DAAEQPGADSGMAV

-119 NLVDTPGANA
+119 NLVDTPGTNA
-129 VIRQHQELTEHF
+129 VIRHHQELTEHF

-174 KIVIVVN
+174 KVVIVVN
-181 KIDLL
+181 KIELL
-186 TTPAEQRQVLEF
+186 TAEAEQREVLEF
-198 VRQNAQEL
+198 VRRNAHEL
-206 LGVAPAL
+206 LGVAPAI
-213 FAVSARLALEA
+213 FAVSARLALAA
-224 KRRGENEEA
+224 KL
-233 KETPAPQRAT
+233 K
-243 GDGAETD
+243 GAGAADSSDWE
-250 PKTPSPSPPVKPDA
+250 
-264 SIWQRSQFG
+264 RSQFG

-287 RLRLQL
+287 RVRLQL
-293 SNPIGIAAALV
+293 SNPIGIAAALI
-304 ANYQEVI
+304 AKYQDVI
-311 RQRRELL
+311 SQRQALL
-318 KGDFQAL
+318 KGDFRAL
-325 DDIDRQLAAYRNDM
+325 DDIDQQLAAYQNDM

-353 LHEMAERGDR
+353 LYEMAERGDR
-363 FFDENMRITRI
+363 FFDENLRITRI

-391 LADTSRAIE
+391 LADSSRAVE
-400 RHVNELIDWLID
+400 HHVNELIDWLVE

-424 IERRSLQHTEQMIG
+424 IERRSLQHTDQMIG
-438 RVRGEFDF
+438 QVRGDFDF

-494 GLGAILVVILNTTFL
+494 GLGALLVVILNTTFL
-509 DVTGVLGASAL
+509 DVTGILGASAL

-557 FESELTASMQR
+557 FESELTASVQR
-568 IREAIAPYTRFVRVE
+568 IREAVAPYTRFVRVE
-583 REKLETLAVDL
+583 REKLETLAADL
-594 QRAEGECKGLRRSV
+594 QRAEDEWKGLRRSV
-608 EELAAERPPP
+608 EALAASQSPLP
-618 RGVSEET
+618 S

>member
-8 QQGRILQDE
+8 EQGRILQEE
-17 RRLLADLQVALTRL
+17 RRLLGDLQVALARL
-31 DAPDADLALI
+31 DAPDADLGLI
-41 RNALAQ
+41 GNALAQ

-87 LILIRHSEAL
+87 LVLIRHS
-97 HHGDAGGDMAV
+97 DAAQQPGADSGMAV

-119 NLVDTPGANA
+119 NLVDTPGTNA
-129 VIRQHQELTEHF
+129 VIRHHQELTEHF

-174 KIVIVVN
+174 KVVIVVN
-181 KIDLL
+181 KIELL
-186 TTPAEQRQVLEF
+186 TTEAEQREVLEF
-198 VRQNAQEL
+198 VRRNAHEL
-206 LGVAPAL
+206 LGVAPAI
-213 FAVSARLALEA
+213 FAVSARLALAA
-224 KRRGENEEA
+224 KLQGVSAADSSDWE
-233 KETPAPQRAT
+233 
-243 GDGAETD
+243 
-250 PKTPSPSPPVKPDA
+250 
-264 SIWQRSQFG
+264 RSQFG

-287 RLRLQL
+287 RVRLQL
-293 SNPIGIAAALV
+293 SNPIGIAAALI
-304 ANYQEVI
+304 ANYQDVI
-311 RQRRELL
+311 SQRQALL
-318 KGDFQAL
+318 KGDFRAL
-325 DDIDRQLAAYRNDM
+325 DDIDQQLAAYQNDM

-353 LHEMAERGDR
+353 LYEMAERGDR
-363 FFDENMRITRI
+363 FFDENLRITRI

-391 LADTSRAIE
+391 LADSSRAVE
-400 RHVNELIDWLID
+400 HHVNELIDWLVE

-424 IERRSLQHTEQMIG
+424 IERRSLQHTDQMIG
-438 RVRGEFDF
+438 QVRGDFDF

-494 GLGAILVVILNTTFL
+494 GLGALLVVILNTTFL
-509 DVTGVLGASAL
+509 DVTGILGASAL

-557 FESELTASMQR
+557 FESELTASVQR
-568 IREAIAPYTRFVRVE
+568 IREAVAPYTRFVRVE
-583 REKLETLAVDL
+583 REKLETLAADL
-594 QRAEGECKGLRRSV
+594 QRAEDEWKGLRRSV
-608 EELAAERPPP
+608 EALAASQSPLP
-618 RGVSEET
+618 S